1 MLNNYP
7 EYYGIFCTTT
17 VTYIVEGY
25 IWEHTLCCD
34 LGFLDSGHFETGHL
48 VHKLLCGVRDD
59 LEHGTK
65 VTHVGTID
73 HDGGVY

>member
-48 VHKLLCGVRDD
+48 TCSQTSVWCKGRS
-59 LEHGTK
+59 
-65 VTHVGTID
+65 
-73 HDGGVY
+73 